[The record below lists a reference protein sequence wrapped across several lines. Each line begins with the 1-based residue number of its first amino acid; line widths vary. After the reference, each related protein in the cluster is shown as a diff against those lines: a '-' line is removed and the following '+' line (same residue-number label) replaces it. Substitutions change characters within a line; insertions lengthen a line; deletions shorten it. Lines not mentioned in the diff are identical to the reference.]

1 MSRSIFKSCGVTRSL
16 LFLIIF
22 SAASQWKPTGSVTV
36 DDAVESTP
44 ESTHN
49 IFSSLQSGPFSPA
62 STGDPYFDSTVPR
75 NVTALVGKTAYLG
88 CRVKN
93 LGNRTVS
100 WVRHRDVHILTVAT
114 YTYTSDQRFQ
124 AIHSRTAHEEWIL
137 QIKYVQPR
145 DMNMYICQI
154 STQPHR
160 SFYVNL
166 NVVVPTASILG
177 GPDLH
182 VDKGSMINL
191 TCIIKYSPEPPS
203 YIFWYHYDEVINY
216 NSERG
221 GVSVITEKGETTT
234 SYLLVQN
241 AMVSDSG
248 KYSCSPSNA
257 DVAAVR
263 VHVLANGERTAP
275 MSAKG
280 SASRILDHHLLVLS
294 ILSSVLCYLLTMAHI
309 RRRVPHSTSPS
320 LSCSS

>member
-1 MSRSIFKSCGVTRSL
+1 MR
-16 LFLIIF
+16 
-22 SAASQWKPTGSVTV
+22 Q
-36 DDAVESTP
+36 
-44 ESTHN
+44 
-49 IFSSLQSGPFSPA
+49 
-62 STGDPYFDSTVPR
+62 
-75 NVTALVGKTAYLG
+75 
-88 CRVKN
+88 
-93 LGNRTVS
+93 VS
-100 WVRHRDVHILTVAT
+100 WVRHRDIHILTVAT

-124 AIHSRTAHEEWIL
+124 AIHQRTTDEWTL
-137 QIKYVQPR
+137 QIKYTQKR
-145 DMNMYICQI
+145 DAGIYECQI

-203 YIFWYHYDEVINY
+203 YIFWYHYEEVINY

-234 SYLLVQN
+234 SYLLIQD
-241 AMVSDSG
+241 ARVSDSG

-257 DVAAVR
+257 DVAGVR

-275 MSAKG
+275 MSATG
-280 SASRILDHHLLVLS
+280 SASRILNHHLLVMS
-294 ILSSVLCYLLTMAHI
+294 IMSSVLCYIFTIAHI
-309 RRRVPHSTSPS
+309 RSKLPVSSSRKNSKS
-320 LSCSS
+320 LKHVATITTQVR

>member
-1 MSRSIFKSCGVTRSL
+1 MF
-16 LFLIIF
+16 
-22 SAASQWKPTGSVTV
+22 
-36 DDAVESTP
+36 TP
-44 ESTHN
+44 
-49 IFSSLQSGPFSPA
+49 
-62 STGDPYFDSTVPR
+62 Y
-75 NVTALVGKTAYLG
+75 
-88 CRVKN
+88 
-93 LGNRTVS
+93 VS

-145 DMNMYICQI
+145 DMN
-154 STQPHR
+154 
-160 SFYVNL
+160 
-166 NVVVPTASILG
+166 
-177 GPDLH
+177 
-182 VDKGSMINL
+182 
-191 TCIIKYSPEPPS
+191 
-203 YIFWYHYDEVINY
+203 VINY